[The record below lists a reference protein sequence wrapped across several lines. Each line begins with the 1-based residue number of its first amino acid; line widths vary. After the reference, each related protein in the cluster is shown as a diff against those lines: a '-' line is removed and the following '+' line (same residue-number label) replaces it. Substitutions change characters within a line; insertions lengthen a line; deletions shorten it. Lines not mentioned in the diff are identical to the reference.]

1 MLRRAGFIAVSLF
14 VILACTND
22 DCGSRGDGFGAGENP
37 VELTYEVPTCTPVGG
52 PDSCDWSGPTAS
64 TLEPYPDNRSGK
76 LPVTACAGAGSD
88 LKCTK
93 TAGGGFATIASG
105 LVPYSSQYLTV
116 PVSVNGIEDRAFK
129 DGSDVSCYASIDET
143 GCGRAVLN
151 EYNCERQ
158 DGRVDVDVLGV
169 QGDANSGNY
178 VAGGDWPKISSN
190 SQRYSTYECVQTGTV
205 NGETDVCITRQY
217 PTITH
222 GAYGDIP
229 AEDDPKW
236 PVPSNP
242 NSGSCKNGLWADM
255 TTTSSGTLIPTEA
268 ILQRELNYFTYY
280 KSNPPA
286 FGNPNYGPL
295 IDLPANKYK
304 DENGNPLTQ
313 AVLSVGHGVMD
324 DLCGDLTLLS
334 NGPRA
339 ILQMN
344 IGTRSWSLESN
355 SGAYL
360 DYDPSVQGMHQKLY
374 DEAGAVSSQCSN
386 SAGHGIQ
393 PWVQR
398 YDWSDFPSS

>member
-1 MLRRAGFIAVSLF
+1 M
-14 VILACTND
+14 ACNSD
-22 DCGSRGDGFGAGENP
+22 NSGGSGGGFGEEGNP
-37 VELTYEVPTCTPVGG
+37 VELTYEVPTCALVGG

-64 TLEPYPDNRSGK
+64 TLAPYPSNRLER
-76 LPVTACAGAGSD
+76 LPVTDCAGAGSD

-93 TAGGGFATIASG
+93 TDGGGFATIASG

-116 PVSVNGIEDRAFK
+116 PVLVDGVEERAFK

-143 GCGRAVLN
+143 GCGRAVLH

-158 DGRVDVDVLGV
+158 DGHVDVDVLGL

-178 VAGGDWPKISSN
+178 ITGGNWPDISTN
-190 SQRYSTYECVQTGTV
+190 SQLYSTYECLQTGTV
-205 NGETDVCITRQY
+205 NGETGVCITRQY
-217 PTITH
+217 PSITH
-222 GAYGDIP
+222 GSYGDLP
-229 AEDDPKW
+229 PKDDPKW

-242 NSGSCKNGLWADM
+242 ASGSCKNGLWADM
-255 TTTSSGTLIPTEA
+255 TTDSTGTLIPTAA
-268 ILQRELNYFTYY
+268 ILQRELDYFNYY
-280 KSNPPA
+280 NGNNPA
-286 FGNPNYGPL
+286 FGNANYGPL
-295 IDLPANKYK
+295 ISLPANKYK

-324 DLCGDLTLLS
+324 DLCGDLTLHS
-334 NGPRA
+334 NGPQA

-360 DYDPSVQGMHQKLY
+360 DYDSNIEGMHQKLY
-374 DEAGAVSSQCSN
+374 DLEGAVSSQCSN
-386 SAGHGIQ
+386 SSGHGIQ
-393 PWVQR
+393 PWVQS